1 MTEQANTIQEN
12 DSQEK
17 PTLQQAREYLE
28 RIISIADKMAKGTP
42 LKNDITDKEMWATI
56 HRHLGN
62 VDRLIE
68 IAQEQLREV

>member
-1 MTEQANTIQEN
+1 MTEQANSTQEN

-28 RIISIADKMAKGTP
+28 RIISIADDMAKGRL
-42 LKNDITDKEMWATI
+42 LKDGITDKEVWATI

-68 IAQEQLREV
+68 IAQEQLREI

>member
-1 MTEQANTIQEN
+1 MTEQANHTQEN

-28 RIISIADKMAKGTP
+28 RIISIADNMAKGAP
-42 LKNDITDKEMWATI
+42 LKSDITDKEMWATI

-68 IAQEQLREV
+68 IAQEQLRGV

>member
-1 MTEQANTIQEN
+1 MTEQANSTQEN

-28 RIISIADKMAKGTP
+28 QIISIAGDMAKGRL
-42 LKNDITDKEMWATI
+42 LKDNITDKEVWATI

-68 IAQEQLREV
+68 IAQEQLREI

>member
-1 MTEQANTIQEN
+1 MTEQVNSTQEN

-28 RIISIADKMAKGTP
+28 RIISIAGDMAKGTP
-42 LKNDITDKEMWATI
+42 LKDNITDKEVWATI

>member
-1 MTEQANTIQEN
+1 MTETTPEN
-12 DSQEK
+12 NSQEK

-28 RIISIADKMAKGTP
+28 RIISIADNMAKGTP
-42 LKNDITDKEMWATI
+42 LKSDITEREVWATI

-68 IAQEQLREV
+68 IAQEQLREI